1 MCQKL
6 QYKHYNGKKQT
17 AMGRRCGIFR
27 GIGEIASGFS
37 RGLIKKNVK
46 FSRCDQVKNYVEFP
60 GVLVLGLKNF

>member
-17 AMGRRCGIFR
+17 AMGGTCGIFR

-37 RGLIKKNVK
+37 RGLIKNNEE
-46 FSRCDQVKNYVEFP
+46 FSGRD
-60 GVLVLGLKNF
+60 